1 MIGVVAVL
9 CSAFVYRATRRV
21 FWRGAFITFILT
33 GALLGTAVWTATA
46 PAAFLLSLLAI
57 VAASK
62 LAVEMR
68 TLRHGDDG
76 VVDDASARPGEFDRW
91 SLAQTA
97 GLLRGRFALLM
108 RCRLTCLITG
118 GLVLPLISL
127 INFAPIFA
135 VSSFALCFAGEVIER
150 YLFFRAVVPPRMPG
164 GS

>member
-1 MIGVVAVL
+1 MISVINR
-9 CSAFVYRATRRV
+9 SIRA
-21 FWRGAFITFILT
+21 
-33 GALLGTAVWTATA
+33 ATA
-46 PAAFLLSLLAI
+46 GSTIPRRPQIALPLGGVLLAV

-76 VVDDASARPGEFDRW
+76 VIDDVSARPGEFDRW

-108 RCRLTCLITG
+108 RCRLTCLVAG
-118 GLVLPLISL
+118 GLVLPLVSL
-127 INFAPIFA
+127 VYFSPLFAM
-135 VSSFALCFAGEVIER
+135 SSFVLCFAGEIVER
-150 YLFFRAVVPPRMPG
+150 SLFFRAVVPPRMPG